1 MSSFGPFKG
10 KVNVLVLH
18 RSSPGTNNDCKT
30 QNVLACSSL
39 DLIQQNGYFP
49 DGYQIVKTVCA
60 TEQSRYKT
68 ENSPAT
74 HEVWKYA
81 MEHSEDV
88 FVVFTS
94 DFLRIGGNSYNI
106 SICIETT
113 LKLAPNCQFASA
125 AQFGISWKEISKLID
140 SHWSEKQDNRSQ
152 ALSAMKS
159 SSELEHYSE
168 SATVREKIL
177 QEVRRIAQ
185 NENGHFVGFDSQEF
199 DKEQQHQLCVNVH
212 AAVEEGK
219 NVSENENK
227 VYCIINQ
234 FYRDNSLETA
244 LHDLL
249 SLPFTKPGKSFV
261 IWYFRSSPYYCR
273 AIIMF
278 LNLLPMDQLIHVT
291 AAMKI
296 LSIDT
301 PRCILYDERLK
312 RDGKRDDVMNGMIRM
327 ISLTLSGR
335 ISHVLIK
342 SCERIPSK
350 FMPILDA
357 VCRDRNVQII
367 SVMDYGKDL
376 VSIAEVEL
384 HRRMKNKEI
393 TKEMNVA
400 IKLIKE
406 LWDDPQRSKVSDS
419 LERLTSIAKGWA
431 RHILRRE
438 GGIASTPPP
447 SSARR
452 VANIPR
458 ISSSTSSF

>member
-1 MSSFGPFKG
+1 
-10 KVNVLVLH
+10 
-18 RSSPGTNNDCKT
+18 
-30 QNVLACSSL
+30 
-39 DLIQQNGYFP
+39 
-49 DGYQIVKTVCA
+49 
-60 TEQSRYKT
+60 
-68 ENSPAT
+68 
-74 HEVWKYA
+74 
-81 MEHSEDV
+81 
-88 FVVFTS
+88 
-94 DFLRIGGNSYNI
+94 
-106 SICIETT
+106 
-113 LKLAPNCQFASA
+113 
-125 AQFGISWKEISKLID
+125 
-140 SHWSEKQDNRSQ
+140 
-152 ALSAMKS
+152 
-159 SSELEHYSE
+159 
-168 SATVREKIL
+168 
-177 QEVRRIAQ
+177 
-185 NENGHFVGFDSQEF
+185 VGFDSQEF

-335 ISHVLIK
+335 ISYVLIK

>member
-1 MSSFGPFKG
+1 M
-10 KVNVLVLH
+10 LVLH

-106 SICIETT
+106 SICIETA

-152 ALSAMKS
+152 ALRAMKS

-168 SATVREKIL
+168 SATVRETIH
-177 QEVRRIAQ
+177 QEARRIGQ
-185 NENGHFVGFDSQEF
+185 SVKGNLVGFDSQEF
-199 DKEQQHQLCVNVH
+199 DKDRQLQLGLNVH
-212 AAVEEGK
+212 AAVAEGK
-219 NVSENENK
+219 NVSENEFE
-227 VYCIINQ
+227 VSVIINQ
-234 FYRDNSLETA
+234 FHRDNSLESA
-244 LHDLL
+244 LRDLL
-249 SLPFTKPGKSFV
+249 SLPFTKPGKCFV
-261 IWYFRSSPYYCR
+261 IWYFRSSPTTR
-273 AIIMF
+273 IAVTMF

-291 AAMKI
+291 AAMKV

-301 PRCILYDERLK
+301 PRCILYDEGLK
-312 RDGKRDDVMNGMIRM
+312 RDGRACGMKMNGMKGMNGMIRM
-327 ISLTLSGR
+327 ISLALSGR
-335 ISHVLIK
+335 ISHVLLK

-350 FMPILDA
+350 FMPILVA
-357 VCRDRNVQII
+357 VCKDRNVQII
-367 SVMDYGKDL
+367 SVRDYGKDL
-376 VSIAEVEL
+376 ISIEEIEL

-393 TKEMNVA
+393 SNEMNVA
-400 IKLIKE
+400 IKSIKE

-419 LERLTSIAKGWA
+419 LERLTGIAKGWTK
-431 RHILRRE
+431 RK
-438 GGIASTPPP
+438 
-447 SSARR
+447 
-452 VANIPR
+452 
-458 ISSSTSSF
+458 

>member
-106 SICIETT
+106 SICIETA

-152 ALSAMKS
+152 ALRAMKS

-168 SATVREKIL
+168 SATVRETIH
-177 QEVRRIAQ
+177 QEARRIGQ
-185 NENGHFVGFDSQEF
+185 SVKGNLVGFDSQEF
-199 DKEQQHQLCVNVH
+199 DKDRQLQLGLNVH
-212 AAVEEGK
+212 AAVAEGK
-219 NVSENENK
+219 NVSENEFE
-227 VYCIINQ
+227 VSVIINQ
-234 FYRDNSLETA
+234 FHRDNSLESA
-244 LHDLL
+244 LRDLL
-249 SLPFTKPGKSFV
+249 SLPFTKPGKCFV
-261 IWYFRSSPYYCR
+261 IWYFRSSPTTR
-273 AIIMF
+273 IAVTMF

-291 AAMKI
+291 AAMKV

-301 PRCILYDERLK
+301 PRCILYDEGLK
-312 RDGKRDDVMNGMIRM
+312 RDGRACGMKMNGMKGMNGMIRM
-327 ISLTLSGR
+327 ISLALSGR
-335 ISHVLIK
+335 ISHVLLK

-350 FMPILDA
+350 FMPILVA
-357 VCRDRNVQII
+357 VCKDRNVQII
-367 SVMDYGKDL
+367 SVRDFGKDL
-376 VSIAEVEL
+376 VAIAEIEL

-393 TKEMNVA
+393 SNEMNAA
-400 IKLIKE
+400 IKSIKE

-419 LERLTSIAKGWA
+419 LERLTKIAKGWE
-431 RHILRRE
+431 RRL
-438 GGIASTPPP
+438 SL
-447 SSARR
+447 SAR
-452 VANIPR
+452 A
-458 ISSSTSSF
+458 